1 MIMLPDA
8 DLSDPDAEDCL
19 DDEILLLL
27 DPLALH
33 ESDYSNDS
41 YTDLMLKY
49 VTVKYPDIVQR
60 YNQFIDGTDLHDM
73 FMSLY
78 KIDHKSEK

>member
-1 MIMLPDA
+1 MLPDA
-8 DLSDPDAEDCL
+8 DLSDPDVEVCL
-19 DDEILLLL
+19 DDEIIL

-41 YTDLMLKY
+41 YTDLMLLY
-49 VTVKYPDIVQR
+49 YTVTVKYQDIVQR
-60 YNQFIDGTDLHDM
+60 YNQFIDGTD
-73 FMSLY
+73 MSLY